1 MKVVFQARSWT
12 WSEKGGGGGGGLDS
26 IMDDIK
32 IKAGSHW
39 QGPKTHVV

>member
-12 WSEKGGGGGGGLDS
+12 WSEKGGGWGEWLDS

-32 IKAGSHW
+32 IKAGL
-39 QGPKTHVV
+39 GRLGGAVG